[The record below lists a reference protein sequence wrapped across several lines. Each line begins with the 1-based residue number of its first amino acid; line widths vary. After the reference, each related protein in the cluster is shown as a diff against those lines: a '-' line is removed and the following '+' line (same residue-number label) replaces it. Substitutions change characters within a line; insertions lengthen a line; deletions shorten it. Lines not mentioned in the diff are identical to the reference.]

1 MANTSSSVHEP
12 FTYRELHENGLPP
25 THLRREQWEGNY
37 KEAAIFLEVSLGLF
51 DYSTFKFYSKMDF
64 QNELFSLPPPI

>member
-1 MANTSSSVHEP
+1 
-12 FTYRELHENGLPP
+12 LPP